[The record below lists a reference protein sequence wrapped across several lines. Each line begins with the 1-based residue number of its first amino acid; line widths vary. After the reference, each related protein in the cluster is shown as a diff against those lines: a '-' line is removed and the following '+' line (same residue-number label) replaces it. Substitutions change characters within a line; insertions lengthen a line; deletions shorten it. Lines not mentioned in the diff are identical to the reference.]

1 LFLVLKEPDGMHL
14 VSFVVEGGKLPE
26 PNYSAEAEKKRAKV
40 AVRNW
45 TAPRKA
51 TEKAGSGVGN
61 VW

>member
-1 LFLVLKEPDGMHL
+1 MFLVLKEPDGMHR
-14 VSFVVEGGKLPE
+14 VSFAVEGGKLPE
-26 PNYSAEAEKKRAKV
+26 HNYSAEDEKKRAKGV
-40 AVRNW
+40 VRNW